1 MPKFLREER
10 GLIRQVAR
18 QKSFGFRPVPPSD
31 RRQNPSQFRRRFFK
45 KARIHAAHFH
55 GSFFEPTDE
64 NAGKICNRGFPQIS
78 ISVI

>member
-1 MPKFLREER
+1 M
-10 GLIRQVAR
+10 AR

-31 RRQNPSQFRRRFFK
+31 RRQNSSQFRRRFFK

-55 GSFFEPTDE
+55 GGFFEPTEE
-64 NAGKICNRGFPQIS
+64 NAGKNLQQGIPADS